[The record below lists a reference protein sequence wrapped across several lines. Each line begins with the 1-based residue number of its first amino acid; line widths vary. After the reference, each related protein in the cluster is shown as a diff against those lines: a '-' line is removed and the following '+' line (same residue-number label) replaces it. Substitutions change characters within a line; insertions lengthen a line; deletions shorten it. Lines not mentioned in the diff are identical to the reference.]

1 MSPRS
6 RRQVLRGLGVVAA
19 GTALTA
25 SVLASGSES
34 PASGPADTDARAVQ
48 PDSDAV
54 EWHTTYGDGDYQC
67 KAVLDTQDGAL
78 LVGRTGG
85 GRSDSAWLAAIGPDG
100 EPRWTTTIET
110 PGFTIAADAVGDEA
124 GYTVLVTTDESPGLR
139 LVSLDRDGQVT
150 ERHTLEAPEEMTGEA
165 ASVDFATNNV
175 TNHARVVESVLE
187 GYLIGGYLD
196 PHAPGATDAEYEAW
210 VRAVDPGGE
219 TRWSRRYDGATV
231 TGIERLAD
239 GVLLA
244 GSAGR
249 DAWLQATDPD
259 GTPRWQHTYGG
270 VESEVATVAVPTDE
284 RILYGGRTGSA
295 AGSHSKAVLV
305 TTTADGEFVWRRT
318 REPQQVADLLPLD
331 GNFVM
336 TGEPQARERTGRT
349 PEKPV
354 SLVDPWG
361 RVRETA
367 TVSVDPGAPI
377 GLATFDD
384 GGVAVGGW
392 DRRGGVWLAKV
403 DFDAPAE

>member
-19 GTALTA
+19 GTALTS

-34 PASGPADTDARAVQ
+34 PASSQADTDARAVQ
-48 PDSDAV
+48 SDSDAV
-54 EWHTTYGDGDYQC
+54 EWHNSYGDGGYQC
-67 KAVLDTQDGAL
+67 KTVVDAPEGAL
-78 LVGRTGG
+78 LVGR
-85 GRSDSAWLAAIGPDG
+85 
-100 EPRWTTTIET
+100 
-110 PGFTIAADAVGDEA
+110 
-124 GYTVLVTTDESPGLR
+124 TDESPGLR
-139 LVSLDRDGQVT
+139 LVSLDPDGQVT
-150 ERHTLEAPEEMTGEA
+150 DRHSLETPEEMTGET

-175 TNHARVVESVLE
+175 TNHARVLESAPG
-187 GYLIGGYLD
+187 GYLIGGHLD
-196 PHAPGATDAEYEAW
+196 PRAPEATNAEYEAW
-210 VRAVDPGGE
+210 VRAVDAGGE
-219 TRWSRRYDGATV
+219 SRWSRRYDGATV
-231 TGIERLAD
+231 TGIDRLAD
-239 GVLLA
+239 GFLLA
-244 GSAGR
+244 GSAGG

-270 VESEVATVAVPTDE
+270 VDGEVATVAVPTDG

-295 AGSHSKAVLV
+295 ADYHSKAVLV

-318 REPQQVADLLPLD
+318 REPQQVADLLSLD
-331 GNFVM
+331 GSFVM
-336 TGEPQARERTGRT
+336 TGEPQGKERAGRT

-361 RVRETA
+361 RVQETA

-377 GLATFDD
+377 GLAAFED

-403 DFDAPAE
+403 EFDAPGE